1 MRRRGRLR
9 VSALDSGLGGPGS
22 SPRRGHCVAF
32 FGKTL
37 TLTVLLF
44 TQVYKWVPANVLG
57 KPCDKLAFHPVGSRN
72 TPSRFMLR
80 KPELSTGS
88 MGHLGPYKGFTRIS
102 VRCYFPRLDYQ
113 TLFRKWACAN
123 PQSHGCSPLHVNK
136 MRRHGKRCISFSGS
150 IWSPKGLLFTGSLL
164 FYVSSFIFFFFW
176 MLVFI
181 ALVDLRHRMDTLALS
196 ANISVYQSNTVL
208 NSKCVN
214 DPSRYFYFYSNS
226 ESKILIKKFQFST
239 SVCLYRT
246 ITRMRMFK

>member
-1 MRRRGRLR
+1 M
-9 VSALDSGLGGPGS
+9 
-22 SPRRGHCVAF
+22 
-32 FGKTL
+32 
-37 TLTVLLF
+37 LLF

-57 KPCDKLAFHPVGSRN
+57 KPCDKLASHPAGSRN

-164 FYVSSFIFFFFW
+164 FYVSSFIFFFF
-176 MLVFI
+176 LHARFYCFSRFETSHGYNCFI
-181 ALVDLRHRMDTLALS
+181 CKYLS
-196 ANISVYQSNTVL
+196 VPQS
-208 NSKCVN
+208 
-214 DPSRYFYFYSNS
+214 
-226 ESKILIKKFQFST
+226 QF
-239 SVCLYRT
+239 
-246 ITRMRMFK
+246 

>member
-22 SPRRGHCVAF
+22 SPRRGHCVVF

-37 TLTVLLF
+37 YSHSASLQLGIQMGTS
-44 TQVYKWVPANVLG
+44 KRAG
-57 KPCDKLAFHPVGSRN
+57 KPCDKLASHPVGSHN

-150 IWSPKGLLFTGSLL
+150 IWPPKGLLFTGSLL
-164 FYVSSFIFFFFW
+164 FYVSSFFFLFFFFACSF
-176 MLVFI
+176 L
-181 ALVDLRHRMDTLALS
+181 LL
-196 ANISVYQSNTVL
+196 
-208 NSKCVN
+208 
-214 DPSRYFYFYSNS
+214 
-226 ESKILIKKFQFST
+226 
-239 SVCLYRT
+239 
-246 ITRMRMFK
+246 